1 MDRGMNGQTVTDRY
15 REILF
20 LYVFFFFIY
29 WYAQKER
36 GMEGEYLKKRDWG
49 MRVMEGRAKERYNRE
64 KETHR

>member
-1 MDRGMNGQTVTDRY
+1 M
-15 REILF
+15 
-20 LYVFFFFIY
+20 FFFFIY